1 MKAQYILEM
10 LNDGKIEEL
19 KALLSDEIYKSEI
32 QNNSEKNRYSAM
44 KRFFR
49 FADKNEREVFKKPC
63 KNIEYNGE
71 LYNCFMD
78 NYCFVITPESIG
90 VIADYDNSNKD
101 YFNVAK
107 FISFNGD
114 MEKLDLNAVLANAK
128 AKGYKFKKCELSDRA
143 LYLFKYKET
152 YYKIALLDK
161 AFSIIND
168 GEEAEVYYSGKNNVL
183 IIQNNIGVAG
193 ICPIKLKLKSDIDSK
208 IIIEN

>member
-1 MKAQYILEM
+1 MKAQYILKM
-10 LNDGKIEEL
+10 LNEGKIEEL

-32 QNNSEKNRYSAM
+32 QNKDGKDRYSAM

-49 FADKNEREVFKKPC
+49 FADENEREVFKKPC
-63 KNIEYNGE
+63 KDIEYNGD

-90 VIADYDNSNKD
+90 NMENYDNSNKD
-101 YFNVAK
+101 YFNIAG

-114 MEKLDLNAVLANAK
+114 MEKLNLNAILANAK
-128 AKGYKFKKCELSDRA
+128 AKGYKFKKSEIDTNNA
-143 LYLFKYKET
+143 LYFFKYKES
-152 YYKIALLDK
+152 YYKIGLLDK

-168 GEEAEVYYSGKNNVL
+168 GEEAEVYYSGKNDVL
-183 IIQNNIGVAG
+183 IIKNSIGIAG
-193 ICPIKLKLKSDIDSK
+193 ICPMKLKDDIDSK